1 MFEFQNESSE
11 WNYPLIFA
19 VKSLIKLKI
28 LSDLTTG
35 KTGTIVVVNESIQ
48 RYSFI
53 RIYIGFFHPLFNKS
67 YSCETTKDLKDRID
81 VR

>member
-1 MFEFQNESSE
+1 MELSFNFCSKES
-11 WNYPLIFA
+11 YQ
-19 VKSLIKLKI
+19 VT